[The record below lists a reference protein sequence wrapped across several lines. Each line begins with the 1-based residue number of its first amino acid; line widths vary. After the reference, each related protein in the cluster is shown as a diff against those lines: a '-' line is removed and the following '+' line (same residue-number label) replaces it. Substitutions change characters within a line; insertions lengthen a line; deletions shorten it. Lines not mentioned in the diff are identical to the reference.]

1 MSVLLK
7 GGWFPD
13 GVAAGYVD
21 NHQRREG
28 CSRQKSSREGRLRAW
43 QFLELGVCPTGWSV
57 G

>member
-43 QFLELGVCPTGWSV
+43 QFLELVVCPTGWSV